1 MKTIKYILSSF
12 FIIFFG
18 LNIIAQNSVLKTE
31 TFYVSGNCEMC
42 KSRIEKA
49 AKVSGVTKAQ
59 WNKENHVLT
68 LVYNP
73 QKIKSEDIQKRIAA
87 VGHDT
92 PKFKTDAKTYDSLP
106 GCCKYK
112 RK

>member
-1 MKTIKYILSSF
+1 MKALKYILPSF
-12 FIIFFG
+12 FALILG
-18 LNIIAQNSVLKTE
+18 LNINAQSSALRTE
-31 TFYVSGNCEMC
+31 TFYVSGNCGMC

-49 AKVSGVTKAQ
+49 AKVSGVTKVQ
-59 WNKENHVLT
+59 WNEKSHILT

-73 QKIKSEDIQKRIAA
+73 QKIKSDDIQKRIAA

-92 PKFKTDAKTYDSLP
+92 PKFKADAKTYNSLP
-106 GCCKYK
+106 GCCKYE